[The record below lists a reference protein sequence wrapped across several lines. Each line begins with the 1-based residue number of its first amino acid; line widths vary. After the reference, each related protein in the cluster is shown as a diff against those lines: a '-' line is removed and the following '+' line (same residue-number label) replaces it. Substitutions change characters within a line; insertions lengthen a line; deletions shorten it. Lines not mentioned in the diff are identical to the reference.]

1 MKATLFA
8 SIIELVRSILP
19 AVLSELGH
27 DHKDELAEL
36 KAEVAALKAA
46 AAAKAAK

>member
-1 MKATLFA
+1 MNATLFA

-19 AVLSELGH
+19 AVLGELGH
-27 DHKDELAEL
+27 DHKDEIAEL
-36 KAEVAALKAA
+36 KAQVAELQRA

>member
-1 MKATLFA
+1 MNATLIA

-19 AVLSELGH
+19 AVLGELGH
-27 DHKDELAEL
+27 DHRDDIADL
-36 KAEVAALKAA
+36 KAQVAELKAA

>member
-1 MKATLFA
+1 MNATLFA
-8 SIIELVRSILP
+8 AVIELVRSILP
-19 AVLSELGH
+19 AVLGELGH
-27 DHKDELAEL
+27 DHKDEISKL